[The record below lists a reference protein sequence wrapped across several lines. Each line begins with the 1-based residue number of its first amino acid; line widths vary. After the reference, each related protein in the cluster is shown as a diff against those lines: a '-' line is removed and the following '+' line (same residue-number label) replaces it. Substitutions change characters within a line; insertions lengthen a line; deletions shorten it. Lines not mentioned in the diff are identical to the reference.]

1 MYRARRIRKRMRRS
15 GTRLFRFPRWPSV
28 YPVVIG
34 FLSVALLISCERP
47 PSPAPQTESPNPSAT
62 RDLSQDEAAGGHV
75 LRKHVG
81 QTDDQLRQRLQE
93 EPNISG
99 ASTYTDRVA
108 GEHAIGTAIAE
119 NRQRIQGWLARSGR
133 HTNLVLDYDS
143 PNPIGRTLNRGE
155 SQPRSCS
162 HALVVLKYDA
172 PDSYH
177 VLTSYPECR

>member
-1 MYRARRIRKRMRRS
+1 MPLAGIRLYRSLWSSLYLAI
-15 GTRLFRFPRWPSV
+15 V
-28 YPVVIG
+28 G
-34 FLSVALLISCERP
+34 FLVTLLLTSCQRP
-47 PSPAPQTESPNPSAT
+47 PSATSKTESPSPGVS

-81 QTDDQLRQRLQE
+81 QTDDQLRQRMQE

-99 ASTYTDRVA
+99 ASTYSDRPTA
-108 GEHAIGTAIAE
+108 EKAIGAAIAE
-119 NRQRIQGWLARSGR
+119 NRERIQRWLERSGR

-143 PNPIGRTLNRGE
+143 PSPIGRTVNRSE
-155 SQPRSCS
+155 TQPRPCS

-172 PDSYH
+172 PASYH

>member
-1 MYRARRIRKRMRRS
+1 MHSARQIRKGSAGAIIRS
-15 GTRLFRFPRWPSV
+15 FHFPMWSSV
-28 YPVVIG
+28 YPVIG
-34 FLSVALLISCERP
+34 FLVALLLISCQPP
-47 PSPAPQTESPNPSAT
+47 PSSSSQSESPSPSVS

-81 QTDDQLRQRLQE
+81 QTDAQLRQRLQE

-99 ASTYTDRVA
+99 ASTYTDRA
-108 GEHAIGTAIAE
+108 TAEKAIGAAIAQSQE
-119 NRQRIQGWLARSGR
+119 RIQRWLDRSGR

-143 PNPIGRTLNRGE
+143 PGPIGRTLKRGE

-172 PDSYH
+172 LASYH
-177 VLTSYPECR
+177 VLTSYPECQ

>member
-1 MYRARRIRKRMRRS
+1 MHRERQIDKGARKS
-15 GTRLFRFPRWPSV
+15 RLYCLPPWSSV

-34 FLSVALLISCERP
+34 FIVILLLTSCERP
-47 PSPAPQTESPNPSAT
+47 PAPESQTESRTPSVS

-81 QTDDQLRQRLQE
+81 QTDDQLRDRLQE
-93 EPNISG
+93 ERNISG
-99 ASTYTDRVA
+99 ASTYTDRA
-108 GEHAIGTAIAE
+108 TAEKAIGEAIAQ
-119 NRQRIQGWLARSGR
+119 NRERIQRWLERSGR

-143 PNPIGRTLNRGE
+143 SGPIGRTLNRGE

-172 PDSYH
+172 PASYH